1 MSILLR
7 CRGKKRSL
15 FDLSPTIYKDS
26 VYYWGCG
33 RSQYLGHS
41 LEQGE
46 RGCSLVGSH
55 SKNLWGFLHV
65 FKWGTTNLFAMC
77 YPYKDVLLCPLSMNN
92 RGRFVVS
99 LQIIWWQQLPVWTS
113 YDPLSIFPWCLG
125 LEELVQNTGNTGC
138 CSFCESP
145 LSLTQKG
152 HKSLACM
159 KMWQANY

>member
-33 RSQYLGHS
+33 SSQYLGHS

-46 RGCSLVGSH
+46 RGCSFVGSH

-65 FKWGTTNLFAMC
+65 FKWGTTNLFALC
-77 YPYKDVLLCPLSMNN
+77 YPYNNVLLCPSSMNN
-92 RGRFVVS
+92 LGRFVVS
-99 LQIIWWQQLPVWTS
+99 LQIIWWQQLSCVNVIWPSFHLPVVSGAGRISSKHWQH
-113 YDPLSIFPWCLG
+113 G
-125 LEELVQNTGNTGC
+125 LLQFLWK
-138 CSFCESP
+138 SFVFGS
-145 LSLTQKG
+145 KG
-152 HKSLACM
+152 S
-159 KMWQANY
+159 